1 MNLEITIEDITFDV
15 VIDIQEGQ
23 PQTLEQE
30 GVDFAIDVE
39 SVKLSGFFE
48 EELVGLL
55 SDKTIESIEKASLE
69 ALIELTF

>member
-55 SDKTIESIEKASLE
+55 SDKTIESIEKAALE